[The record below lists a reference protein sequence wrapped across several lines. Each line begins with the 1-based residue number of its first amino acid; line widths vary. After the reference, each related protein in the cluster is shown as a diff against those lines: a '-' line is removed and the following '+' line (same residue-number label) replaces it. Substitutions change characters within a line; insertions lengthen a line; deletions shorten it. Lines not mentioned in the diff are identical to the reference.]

1 MQLYEKY
8 RPKTLENFIGQP
20 KITQALKRIMSRP
33 DWDRDAFWIQGP
45 SGTGKTSLAWIVA
58 LQVANDFDITELDG
72 DKCTVQAVRE
82 LEQNFT
88 LSSMFGG
95 WKAVIVNE
103 AHAMS
108 NRAVQAW
115 LTLLERLPK
124 YRLVIFTTTETL
136 QEDLFGNFSSPFSR
150 RCKVFTFTNQGL
162 AQGFATKAQE
172 IAQIE
177 GMDGKPPQAYLRL
190 IQDCHNN
197 MGAALQRIEQGDMIT

>member
-8 RPKTLENFIGQP
+8 RPKTLDNFIGQP

-45 SGTGKTSLAWIVA
+45 SGTGKTSLGWIISG
-58 LQVANDFDITELDG
+58 QVANDFDITELDG

-95 WKAVIVNE
+95 WKAVIINE

-115 LTLLERLPK
+115 LTLLERLPAN
-124 YRLVIFTTTETL
+124 RLVIFTTTEPL
-136 QEDLFGNFSSPFSR
+136 QDDLFGNFSSPFAR

-162 AQGFATKAQE
+162 AQDMAQRAKE
-172 IAQIE
+172 IAGIE
-177 GMDGKPPQAYLRL
+177 NLDGQPLQRYVRL
-190 IQDCHNN
+190 MQDCHNN
-197 MGAALQRIEQGDMIT
+197 MGAALQRIEQGDMIA